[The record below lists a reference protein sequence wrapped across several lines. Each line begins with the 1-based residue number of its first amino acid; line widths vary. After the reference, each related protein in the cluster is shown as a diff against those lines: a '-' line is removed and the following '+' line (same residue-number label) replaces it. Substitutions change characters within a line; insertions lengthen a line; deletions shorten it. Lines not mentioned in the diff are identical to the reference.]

1 METGD
6 NKMTSQ
12 TLEDIIITDKEISGY
27 MDTRDTGEHLKIK
40 KPSQYF
46 EDVKKHFNE
55 DLTGGLSLPFI
66 NTENDFKVRMGE
78 TTVVTGFS
86 GHGKS
91 AWLNQVILHL
101 MKKEKTMIA
110 SFEMLPK
117 ATLGRMCQQTGEA
130 MPNDEYILDFLK
142 QLESNLYLY
151 DPEGSTSTKKV
162 LEVIYYCAEKLNVKI
177 MVIDSLMK
185 CGVNEDD
192 LNRQKKFLD
201 DLAVAARDL
210 DIHLFIVAHSRKTNS
225 DYEHATKLDVAGSA
239 NITNLVDNVLSVHR
253 NKEREEAFREGD
265 TSNPIL
271 DAAKCSVHL
280 VKQRHGKGVE
290 AKWKFDFH
298 PETFSYSEWMR

>member
-1 METGD
+1 
-6 NKMTSQ
+6 MTSQ

-40 KPSQYF
+40 KPTQYF
-46 EDVKKHFNE
+46 EDVKKHFRE
-55 DLTGGLSLPFI
+55 DVTGGIPLPFI

-78 TTVVTGFS
+78 TTVVTGYS

-91 AWLNQVILHL
+91 AWLNQVMLHL
-101 MKKEKTMIA
+101 MKQEKTMIA

-142 QLESNLYLY
+142 QLENNLYLY

-162 LEVIYYCAEKLNVKI
+162 LEVIYYCAEKLKVKI

-192 LNRQKKFLD
+192 LNKQKKFLD
-201 DLAVAARDL
+201 ELAVASRDL
-210 DIHLFIVAHSRKTNS
+210 DIHLFIVAHSRKTSS

-239 NITNLVDNVLSVHR
+239 NITNLVDNVISVHR
-253 NKEREEAFREGD
+253 NREREEAIREGD
-265 TSNPIL
+265 TTNPIL
-271 DAAKCSVHL
+271 DSAKCSVHL
-280 VKQRHGKGVE
+280 VKQRHGKGLE
-290 AKWKFDFH
+290 AKWRFDFN
-298 PETFSYSEWMR
+298 PDTFAYSEWLS